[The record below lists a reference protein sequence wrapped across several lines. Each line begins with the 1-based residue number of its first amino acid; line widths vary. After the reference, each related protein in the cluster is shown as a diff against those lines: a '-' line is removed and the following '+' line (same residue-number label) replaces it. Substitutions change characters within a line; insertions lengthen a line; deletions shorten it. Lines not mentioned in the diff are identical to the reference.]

1 MPYPICSTARPV
13 WCTRADFFNPKC
25 SFNGALTLVEPIHF
39 FGNAGAM
46 KVLLVDDHVLFRQG
60 IQLLLERLN
69 PSIQVF
75 EAGDLPSAM
84 AMAQSE
90 PRLDLVFFDLSLPG
104 VSGLDALAAFK
115 QVHHSLPVVV
125 LSGLSDKQTVLDA
138 LCHGAMGFIPKSASM
153 SALEEALQAVVSN
166 RIYLP
171 VTALDSSDTSVLRD
185 HSPSK
190 KLAELRLTDRQKEV
204 FKLILLGKPNKVIAR
219 DLGVAES
226 TIKSHVK
233 PILQALN
240 VSSRVQAIVEMGRL
254 GVQFD

>member
-1 MPYPICSTARPV
+1 
-13 WCTRADFFNPKC
+13 
-25 SFNGALTLVEPIHF
+25 
-39 FGNAGAM
+39 M

-75 EAGDLPSAM
+75 EAGDLPSAI
-84 AMAQSE
+84 AMARAQPGLE
-90 PRLDLVFFDLSLPG
+90 LVFFDLSLPG
-104 VSGLDALAAFK
+104 VSGIEALAAFK
-115 QVHHSLPVVV
+115 QIHHSLPVVV
-125 LSGLSDKQTVLDA
+125 LSDLSDKQTVLDA

-153 SALEEALQAVVSN
+153 SALDGALQAAVSN

-171 VTALDSSDTSVLRD
+171 GMAQDTSDGSVLQDSLPDR
-185 HSPSK
+185 
-190 KLAELRLTDRQKEV
+190 KLTKLPLTGRQKEV

-240 VSSRVQAIVEMGRL
+240 VTSRVEAIVEMGRL
-254 GVQFD
+254 GIQFD

>member
-1 MPYPICSTARPV
+1 
-13 WCTRADFFNPKC
+13 
-25 SFNGALTLVEPIHF
+25 
-39 FGNAGAM
+39 M

-60 IQLLLERLN
+60 IQLLLERLS

-75 EAGDLPSAM
+75 EAGDLPSAL
-84 AMAQSE
+84 AMAQAQ
-90 PRLDLVFFDLSLPG
+90 PGLDLVFFELTLPG
-104 VSGLDALAAFK
+104 TSGLDALAAFT
-115 QVHHSLPVVV
+115 QAHHSLPVVV

-138 LCHGAMGFIPKSASM
+138 LCQGAMGFIPKSASM
-153 SALEEALQAVVSN
+153 TALEGALQAVVSN

-171 VTALDSSDTSVLRD
+171 DTAEDLSHVPVPWCTSSY
-185 HSPSK
+185 K
-190 KLAELRLTDRQKEV
+190 KLTELPLTDRQKEV
-204 FKLILLGKPNKVIAR
+204 FKLILLGKPNKAIAR

-240 VSSRVQAIVEMGRL
+240 VTSRVQAIVEMGRL

>member
-1 MPYPICSTARPV
+1 
-13 WCTRADFFNPKC
+13 
-25 SFNGALTLVEPIHF
+25 
-39 FGNAGAM
+39 M

-60 IQLLLERLN
+60 IHLLLERLS

-75 EAGDLPSAM
+75 EAGDLPSAL
-84 AMAQSE
+84 AMAQAQ
-90 PRLDLVFFDLSLPG
+90 PGLDLVFFELTMPG
-104 VSGLDALAAFK
+104 TSGLDALAAFT
-115 QVHHSLPVVV
+115 QAHHSLPVVV

-138 LCHGAMGFIPKSASM
+138 LCQGAMGFIPKSASM
-153 SALEEALQAVVSN
+153 TALEGALQAVVSN

-171 VTALDSSDTSVLRD
+171 DTAEDLSHVPVPWCTSSY
-185 HSPSK
+185 K
-190 KLAELRLTDRQKEV
+190 KLTELPLTDRQKEV
-204 FKLILLGKPNKVIAR
+204 FKLILLGKPNKAIAR

-240 VSSRVQAIVEMGRL
+240 VTSRVQAIVEMGRL